1 MHELGLALEVCR
13 MTEERLG
20 ADGIAQVREVGV
32 EIGDDA
38 GIEVGNFQFCLET
51 LLAEPPFQGARPVI
65 LRRPGDVLRLAYL
78 EVDDGRPDD

>member
-1 MHELGLALEVCR
+1 

-20 ADGIAQVREVGV
+20 ADALGQLRAVGV
-32 EIGDDA
+32 EIGDTA
-38 GIEVGNFQFCLET
+38 GIEVGNFEFCLGT
-51 LLAEPPFQGARPVI
+51 LLGEPPFRGARPVI

>member
-20 ADGIAQVREVGV
+20 ATALAQLRAVGV

-51 LLAEPPFQGARPVI
+51 LLGESPFHGARPVI
-65 LRRPGDVLRLAYL
+65 MRRPGADFRLAYL

>member
-20 ADGIAQVREVGV
+20 SDGLAQVRAVGV
-32 EIGDDA
+32 EIGDEA

-65 LRRPGDVLRLAYL
+65 LRRPGPVLRLAYL

>member
-13 MTEERLG
+13 MTEV
-20 ADGIAQVREVGV
+20 QVGSAALPTVRAVGV

-38 GIEVGNFQFCLET
+38 GIEIGNFQFCLEA
-51 LLAEPPFQGARPVI
+51 LLAEPPFDRARAVI
-65 LRRPGDVLRLAYL
+65 VRQPGDVLRLAYL